1 MNEQIKKTYI
11 ETNNLE
17 NAYNEILKL
26 YILNGFEIEDMTM
39 GSFQVEHTL
48 EWNETML
55 RGMLLESDLCKQLEE
70 QGVEYTFADLKSYIA
85 EYGLDHDISLL
96 DKLAQQYD
104 MNDQLGQLEKR
115 YVEKMAFD
123 LQTIIGNNLMSK
135 YNENRTINSEGKAI
149 IEQVDK
155 SPEQLAI
162 DHKAALIKVEELY
175 VNEGLLDRNGYM
187 QTVSMINKV
196 FDNYMHGPKRIP
208 VDEFRKL
215 QQNVEYENTK
225 SHTI

>member
-96 DKLAQQYD
+96 DKLSQQYE

-135 YNENRTINSEGKAI
+135 YNENGTINSEGKAI

-215 QQNVEYENTK
+215 QQNVEYENTE

>member
-39 GSFQVEHTL
+39 DSFQVEHTL

-96 DKLAQQYD
+96 DKLAQQYE

-135 YNENRTINSEGKAI
+135 YNENGTINSEGKAI

-215 QQNVEYENTK
+215 QQNVEYENTE

>member
-96 DKLAQQYD
+96 DKLAQQYE

-135 YNENRTINSEGKAI
+135 YNENGTINSEGKAI

-215 QQNVEYENTK
+215 QQNVEYENTE

>member
-1 MNEQIKKTYI
+1 
-11 ETNNLE
+11 
-17 NAYNEILKL
+17 
-26 YILNGFEIEDMTM
+26 
-39 GSFQVEHTL
+39 
-48 EWNETML
+48 ML

-96 DKLAQQYD
+96 DKLAQQYE

-135 YNENRTINSEGKAI
+135 YNENGTINSEGKAI

-155 SPEQLAI
+155 SPEQLSI

-215 QQNVEYENTK
+215 QQNVEYENTE

>member
-96 DKLAQQYD
+96 DKLAQQYE

-135 YNENRTINSEGKAI
+135 YNENGTINSEGKAI

>member
-1 MNEQIKKTYI
+1 
-11 ETNNLE
+11 
-17 NAYNEILKL
+17 
-26 YILNGFEIEDMTM
+26 
-39 GSFQVEHTL
+39 
-48 EWNETML
+48 
-55 RGMLLESDLCKQLEE
+55 
-70 QGVEYTFADLKSYIA
+70 
-85 EYGLDHDISLL
+85 
-96 DKLAQQYD
+96 
-104 MNDQLGQLEKR
+104 
-115 YVEKMAFD
+115 
-123 LQTIIGNNLMSK
+123 MSK
-135 YNENRTINSEGKAI
+135 YNENGTINSEGKAI

-215 QQNVEYENTK
+215 QQNVEYENTE

>member
-96 DKLAQQYD
+96 DKLAQQYE

>member
-17 NAYNEILKL
+17 NTYNEMLKM
-26 YILNGFEIEDMTM
+26 YILNGFEIEDMTT
-39 GSFQVEHTL
+39 GSFQVEYTL

-70 QGVEYTFADLKSYIA
+70 QGVEYTFSDLKSYIA
-85 EYGLDHDISLL
+85 EYGLEHDISLL
-96 DKLAQQYD
+96 DKLVQQYE
-104 MNDQLGQLEKR
+104 MNDQLGQLEER

-123 LQTIIGNNLMSK
+123 LRAIIGNNLISK
-135 YNENRTINSEGKAI
+135 YNEKEIINSEGKAI

-155 SPEQLAI
+155 FPEQLAS
-162 DHKAALIKVEELY
+162 DHKISLIKAEELY

-196 FDNYMHGPKRIP
+196 FDNYIHGHKKIP

-215 QQNVEYENTK
+215 QQNVNHENTI
-225 SHTI
+225 SNNP

>member
-17 NAYNEILKL
+17 NAYNEMLKM

-39 GSFQVEHTL
+39 GSFQVEYTL

-55 RGMLLESDLCKQLEE
+55 RGMLLESDLCKQLEK
-70 QGVEYTFADLKSYIA
+70 QGVEYTFSELKSYIA

-96 DKLAQQYD
+96 DKLAQQYE

-135 YNENRTINSEGKAI
+135 YNEKGIINSEGKAI

-155 SPEQLAI
+155 SSEQLAS
-162 DHKAALIKVEELY
+162 DHKAALIKAEELY

-196 FDNYMHGPKRIP
+196 FDNYMHGPKKIP
-208 VDEFRKL
+208 VDEFRKF
-215 QQNVEYENTK
+215 QQNVEYENTE